1 MIIIYR
7 EPLTD
12 VQSLTDVDEINKK
25 LVQFLSQ
32 SKTTHPNDELFL
44 NTEFEVFDT
53 ELKTNPLY
61 LAQMLIVLTAIGT
74 NYEAFM
80 IRISQA
86 DDDIQELWSDIIGR
100 NINMIDS
107 EYQSE

>member
-1 MIIIYR
+1 M
-7 EPLTD
+7 
-12 VQSLTDVDEINKK
+12 
-25 LVQFLSQ
+25 
-32 SKTTHPNDELFL
+32 
-44 NTEFEVFDT
+44 
-53 ELKTNPLY
+53 KTNPLY

-100 NINMIDS
+100 NINMI
-107 EYQSE
+107 EGECQSEKSLLLVSSIKEPEDNQNVSFKSNKSKMLTTLRNFRKSRDYLQTF